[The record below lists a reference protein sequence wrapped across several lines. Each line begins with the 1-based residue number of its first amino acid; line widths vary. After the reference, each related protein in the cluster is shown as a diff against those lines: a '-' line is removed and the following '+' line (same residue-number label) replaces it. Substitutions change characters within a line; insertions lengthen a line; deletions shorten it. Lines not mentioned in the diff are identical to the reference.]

1 MRIQTGRGRLKIMQ
15 VFDTALYIQILLTW
29 RSQKSFELSYSAT
42 HLNSVVTIKNNSLKH
57 VVSHSNFSLIEWYV
71 SWWALS
77 PQFLYRKGCEDVNE
91 WWDRRVL
98 EGSGGGI
105 FKCEI
110 PSFALNNEGKSQNT
124 LSGYAV
130 ARVAGT
136 ATKINFTKLRSYVKL
151 TFVYRQKL
159 SVNYMLEKCS

>member
-1 MRIQTGRGRLKIMQ
+1 
-15 VFDTALYIQILLTW
+15 
-29 RSQKSFELSYSAT
+29 
-42 HLNSVVTIKNNSLKH
+42 
-57 VVSHSNFSLIEWYV
+57 
-71 SWWALS
+71 
-77 PQFLYRKGCEDVNE
+77 
-91 WWDRRVL
+91 L